1 MPDQSAGQP
10 PQYVAAH
17 LQRALTEDPRT
28 AAQGV
33 RVTVRGTQAYL
44 RGDVPSE
51 DRRRMLLDMATEVE
65 PDLSIHDEL
74 RVVAPAP
81 PTGDEE
87 LT

>member
-1 MPDQSAGQP
+1 MPDQSTGQP

-28 AAQGV
+28 AAQGI
-33 RVTVRGTQAYL
+33 RVTVHGTQAYL
-44 RGDVPSE
+44 RGDVTSE
-51 DRRRMLLDMATEVE
+51 DRRRVLLDVATEAAPE
-65 PDLSIHDEL
+65 LSIHDEL

-81 PTGDEE
+81 PTADEE